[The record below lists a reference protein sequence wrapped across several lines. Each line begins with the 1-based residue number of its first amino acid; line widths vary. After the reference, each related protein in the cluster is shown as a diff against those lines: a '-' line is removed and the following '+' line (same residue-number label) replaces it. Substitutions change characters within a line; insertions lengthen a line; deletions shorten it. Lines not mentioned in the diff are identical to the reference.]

1 MIATYEERLN
11 TLNTRINAI
20 IANQNKAGEISTMAK
35 SNNTFFDSYD
45 KLLLNLNSWRLAVK
59 HFDLHLQDNDKALLK
74 DCLNMAKDNYS
85 SKSVK
90 LAESFKG
97 KVSRLCSNMAN
108 AWNLFSETMENETV
122 DKLTILRVIANDK
135 RTINNI
141 LIAFSE
147 VKNWPLTEQTVQN
160 FLNSKEKAANI
171 LESMHFDKAIEDFL
185 RKVSN
190 HEATFLDLN
199 DEIIEWIRKEGLE
212 RNISINIK

>member
-59 HFDLHLQDNDKALLK
+59 HFDLHLQDNDKNLLK

-97 KVSRLCSNMAN
+97 KVSRLCLNMAN
-108 AWNLFSETMENETV
+108 AWNLFSETMENETI

-147 VKNWPLTEQTVQN
+147 VKNWRLTEQAVQN